1 MITIRNINQNQIV
14 SNTFYCCCVVVVV
27 VVVVVMFVIIQSP
40 IVRGPVEA
48 NPEYKLTVDANNLI
62 VEIDNEMS
70 MSPISSGGGLH

>member
-14 SNTFYCCCVVVVV
+14 SNTCYCYCVVVVT
-27 VVVVVMFVIIQSP
+27 FAIIQSL